1 MEKKSVEHP
10 PSATKSGPRVIK
22 LDNSANSAANNPPGY
37 KIWVGG
43 KVHGDTQNGAV
54 KVNKGAIQSLTISPS
69 VLCEGK
75 LLTWY
80 YDYGWYS
87 GEALSGPFYDG
98 QTITIPTVSSPD
110 SDFEDGAP
118 SEQKKCQT

>member
-1 MEKKSVEHP
+1 MEKKSVKHP

-22 LDNSANSAANNPPGY
+22 LDNSANSAAKNPPGY
-37 KIWVGG
+37 NIWVGG
-43 KVHGDTQNGAV
+43 KVRGDTQNGAV
-54 KVNKGAIQSLTISPS
+54 KVNKGAIQSLTISSS
-69 VLCEGK
+69 VLCKGK

-110 SDFEDGAP
+110 SDLEDGAP